1 MNDSTARASA
11 DYDFGSKAAFRAA
24 KTYLTISSKFDLMTV
39 DEVGNRLIAETRT
52 SFTSWGETISIEFSK
67 TGSKSSRV
75 TVTSSPKR
83 SGSKN
88 GQPYQNRNQTNV
100 NLVLNGISEELS
112 GALEEIDATPK
123 SESPI
128 GTSGKDGSSIAPSL
142 KTQYLIIGG
151 VGLFIFALVIGVST
165 TSNPNR
171 MAESEQS
178 NSESISTPGDTPTDA
193 SSSEGCTDAQ
203 TAVTMVRTIFAE
215 GTAKPN
221 EVSLILNEAAK
232 MWQDEAASSSGSK
245 QDWLLKMS
253 ELSLAVDSYLL
264 TGSPE
269 NGMTK
274 FDQLN
279 ANMGI
284 VNNFC
289 S

>member
-1 MNDSTARASA
+1 MNDSNARASA
-11 DYDFGSKAAFRAA
+11 DYDFGSKAAFMAA
-24 KTYLTISSKFDLMTV
+24 KTYLTVSSKFELMTV
-39 DEVGNRLIAETRT
+39 DEVGNRLIAETRS

-100 NLVLNGISEELS
+100 NLVLNGISEQLS
-112 GALEEIDATPK
+112 GDLEEIDSTPK
-123 SESPI
+123 SESPFS
-128 GTSGKDGSSIAPSL
+128 TSGKAGSPSAPSL

-151 VGLFIFALVIGVST
+151 AGLFIFTLVLGVVT
-165 TSNPNR
+165 TSNTNR
-171 MAESEQS
+171 MADSEQS
-178 NSESISTPGDTPTDA
+178 NSESISTPAETPSDTP
-193 SSSEGCTDAQ
+193 SSEGCTDAP
-203 TAVTMVRTIFAE
+203 TAVTMVRSIFAE
-215 GTAKPN
+215 GTASPN

-232 MWQDEAASSSGSK
+232 MWQEEAASSSGSK

-269 NGMTK
+269 DGMTK

-279 ANMGI
+279 ANMGL